1 MVTKI
6 VVLPVEEF
14 NQWYQKGKEEMEA
27 TKGKPRGAQFFQ
39 EKGCMACH
47 SIDGTPRVGPTL
59 KGFFGKTATVMT
71 DGKERNIVAD
81 EAYLRKS
88 ILEPNADV
96 VKGFPPIMP
105 SQKMTDEELNELINY
120 IKELK

>member
-1 MVTKI
+1 
-6 VVLPVEEF
+6 
-14 NQWYQKGKEEMEA
+14 
-27 TKGKPRGAQFFQ
+27 
-39 EKGCMACH
+39 
-47 SIDGTPRVGPTL
+47 
-59 KGFFGKTATVMT
+59 MT

-88 ILEPNADV
+88 ILKPNADV